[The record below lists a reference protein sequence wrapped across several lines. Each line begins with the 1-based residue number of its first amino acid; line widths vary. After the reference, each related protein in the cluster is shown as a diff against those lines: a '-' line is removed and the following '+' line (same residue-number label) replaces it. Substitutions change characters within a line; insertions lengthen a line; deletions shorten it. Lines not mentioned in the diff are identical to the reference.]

1 MHRVLAAY
9 VSTQHEAAL
18 SAASRI
24 RGPRSSLQGSG
35 STSDTG
41 RVTLTGRLQ
50 TADYSARSWVW
61 TALRLDAE
69 HAGPRRKLAGEPEF
83 AHAFWDWSAV

>member
-1 MHRVLAAY
+1 MPQRCPRGAPEVHSVLGAY

-24 RGPRSSLQGSG
+24 QGPRSSLQGSG
-35 STSDTG
+35 STSNTG

-50 TADYSARSWVW
+50 TSQQGPELGQRSDW
-61 TALRLDAE
+61 TLSMP
-69 HAGPRRKLAGEPEF
+69 GPGGSWLGN
-83 AHAFWDWSAV
+83 